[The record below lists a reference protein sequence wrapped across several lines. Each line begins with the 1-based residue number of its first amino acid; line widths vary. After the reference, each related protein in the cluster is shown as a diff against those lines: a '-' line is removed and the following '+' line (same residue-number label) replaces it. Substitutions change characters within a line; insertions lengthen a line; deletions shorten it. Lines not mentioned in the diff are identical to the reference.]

1 MPSRRII
8 LNPDEPRTGDFG
20 IDLYNKV
27 HPKNGQAPDIAY
39 MKSQLRGLYGQ
50 DVTIRL
56 NGARRDPETG
66 NERRF
71 RTETQIRLNNYN
83 DVFGPYGFYISAVH
97 AALDNDSD
105 DELVVYSLSIEDY

>member
-27 HPKNGQAPDIAY
+27 HPKNGNKSDIAA
-39 MKSQLRGLYGQ
+39 MKAQLRGLYGQ
-50 DVTIRL
+50 EVRVTL
-56 NGARRDPETG
+56 NGARKDPDSGES
-66 NERRF
+66 RRF
-71 RTETQIRLNNYN
+71 RSEAHIQLNNYN
-83 DVFGPYGFYISAVH
+83 DLFGPYGFYISAVH

-105 DELVVYSLSIEDY
+105 DELVVYSMTIDEY